1 MDELNFI
8 TDMVEEQ
15 LAKGNL
21 RWLAN
26 FNEIHKNYQIGEATF
41 PIYAIGSLQERGF
54 FLSRIFSTLVTPKY
68 KVHFL
73 LYTATEFDPKLLRKI
88 ILSCKSR
95 FESADWVFLSL
106 VQTRPLDR
114 ETKNATKSIEEK
126 SIGIAI
132 YSLGSKELV
141 SSENVLGR
149 ALTKQLKL
157 TEAKFE
163 AFDLPNY
170 VKSFTIVFSLGI
182 VMLIL
187 IALSGLRQAIQPLTL
202 LLMAVF
208 SLIAGH
214 RIYKTRY
221 HTTFSID
228 GKGFRLKQGAKTTEE
243 EWSVY
248 DEVSIYVTPSHET
261 CIRLYSKDKKID
273 LPLSRVG
280 LSRKEAY
287 DAIKQLVKKN

>member
-1 MDELNFI
+1 
-8 TDMVEEQ
+8 MVEEQ

-41 PIYAIGSLQERGF
+41 PIYATGSLQERGF

-106 VQTRPLDR
+106 VQTQPLDR
-114 ETKNATKSIEEK
+114 ETKNAAKSIEEK
-126 SIGIAI
+126 SIGVAI

-182 VMLIL
+182 VMLIF

-221 HTTFSID
+221 HTTFSLD
-228 GKGFRLKQGAKTTEE
+228 GKGFQLKQGSKTTEG
-243 EWSVY
+243 EWSDY
-248 DEVSIYVTPSHET
+248 SEVSFYVTPSHET
-261 CIRLYSKDKKID
+261 CIRLHSKDKKID